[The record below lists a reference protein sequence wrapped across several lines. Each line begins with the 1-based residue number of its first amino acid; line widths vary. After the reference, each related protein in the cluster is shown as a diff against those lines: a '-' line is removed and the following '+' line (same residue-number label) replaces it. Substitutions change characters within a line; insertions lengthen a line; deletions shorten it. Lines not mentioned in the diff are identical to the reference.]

1 MAKLFIYIITAFYI
15 SASTSTLPQQCPEYS
30 LGDCTA
36 PLPPQCSEFMILDEA
51 DRSTTNDN
59 INCDG
64 DSGEDGGF
72 CYSDNLDC
80 DSVGMVII
88 YTIHFI
94 KKLLNP

>member
-1 MAKLFIYIITAFYI
+1 M
-15 SASTSTLPQQCPEYS
+15 SASTSILPPQCPESS

-64 DSGEDGGF
+64 DWGEDGGF

-88 YTIHFI
+88 ILYTFS
-94 KKLLNP
+94 KNF